1 LQTVLQ
7 TSGPRIQ
14 EVISFGPFRLY
25 PSERVLKKSDQP
37 VKLGSRAFDIL
48 LVLVQHAGEVVG
60 HKELVAKVWPGIFV
74 EEVSLRVHIAA
85 LRKALDTGEAG
96 ARYLTNVPGRGYCFV
111 APTLR
116 ERVESSVPAA
126 DISFNALYQ
135 LPPPLTRM
143 VGREETVREISQKLI
158 AERFVSIVGP
168 GGMGK
173 TTVAL
178 AVAHALLIDFRG
190 AVCFV
195 ELSPLSDPQL
205 LAGTVASAFGLP
217 VQSQDPIPGLAA
229 HLRGKRVLLILDSSE
244 HLISQA
250 AVVAERL
257 FSDVP
262 DLHILVT
269 SREILRVEG
278 ESVHHLSPLESPP
291 DNPNL
296 TAAEMLNFPAAK
308 LFVERAASSG
318 APIQLRDSD
327 APIVGNI
334 CRRLGGIALAIE
346 LAAGRVGAFGLG
358 GIAELLDSQFALRWP
373 GRRTAPPRH
382 QTLSATLEWSYNLLS
397 DLERTVLRRLSVFV
411 TGFTLEAAQRVA
423 GDPDIGKEEIFDAVA
438 GLLVKSLASADT
450 SGSATRY
457 RLLDTTRTYA
467 AMKLTDAGEA
477 DILRRRHAEYY
488 RELLRKTP
496 SDADLPAD
504 ERRALA
510 MHLGDIR
517 AALNWAFGP
526 GGDLSLGVDLTCY
539 SSSIWLSKALFAECH
554 EWTTRA
560 AAVAPSKDG
569 QATEQQ
575 LLIYLA
581 LASAEIFTVGL
592 SEQVMVIWT
601 KALKLAESLHDVRS
615 QLICYLPLWGWKIR
629 AALYDDALD
638 SAQRCAEAA
647 KKAPDPGPAAM
658 AEWMLGHT
666 KHHLGRLAEA
676 RVHLQR
682 SLDIDTEKARLA
694 QVNAAGYDRRVDTLG
709 NLASTLWL
717 QGFPEQAQLLGVRA
731 LEEAQPLQFAL
742 PVSVAMTW
750 AGFNRY
756 LSDIDIDAVEHDI
769 VELMEH
775 ARTHSIGNQLG
786 IGHCLLGLCQTR
798 RNQFD
803 AATSLVRE
811 GLRLLAEAQYEV
823 FSPIVLA
830 HLCEAAIGADRYNDA
845 LSLMAQLESRDR
857 SPENW
862 CTPEILRVKGLIALS
877 GERDEAAAADFFSKS
892 RALARKQSAL
902 AWELRAAMNLGKLWA
917 TQSREGDALD
927 LLEPLYGRFTEG
939 FETADLIAARRLLD
953 DLRSSA
959 GTRKSPDLQPG
970 GRPSRPLT
978 EQT

>member
-1 LQTVLQ
+1 MTTTSLLQPMLQ
-7 TSGPRIQ
+7 TSGQHAQ
-14 EVISFGPFRLY
+14 EVISFGPFRLC
-25 PSERVLKKSDQP
+25 PSERVLKKGDQP
-37 VKLGSRAFDIL
+37 VKLGGRAFDIL

-60 HKELVAKVWPGIFV
+60 HKKLVAKVWPGVLV
-74 EEVSLRVHIAA
+74 EQVSLRVHIAA
-85 LRKALDTGEAG
+85 LRKAVDTGEAG
-96 ARYLTNVPGRGYCFV
+96 ARYLINVRGRGYCFV
-111 APTLR
+111 APTSR
-116 ERVESSVPAA
+116 AWVESSVPAA

-143 VGREETVREISQKLI
+143 VGREETVREVCQKLT
-158 AERFVSIVGP
+158 AERFISIVGP
-168 GGMGK
+168 GGLGK

-190 AVCFV
+190 AVCLV

-217 VQSQDPIPGLAA
+217 VQSQDPIPGLVA
-229 HLRGKRVLLILDSSE
+229 HLRGKRILLILDSSE

-334 CRRLGGIALAIE
+334 CRRLGGNALAIE
-346 LAAGRVGAFGLG
+346 LAAGRVGAHGLAE
-358 GIAELLDSQFALRWP
+358 IEELLDSQFALRWP

-397 DLERTVLRRLSVFV
+397 DVERTVLRRLSVFV
-411 TGFTLEAAQRVA
+411 AGFTLEAAQRVA
-423 GDPDIGKEEIFDAVA
+423 GDPDIGKEEVFDAVA

-450 SGSATRY
+450 SGPATRY

-488 RELLRKTP
+488 RALLRKTP

-504 ERRALA
+504 KRRALA
-510 MHLGDIR
+510 THLGDIR

-526 GGDLSLGVDLTCY
+526 GGDLSLGVDLTSY

-554 EWTTRA
+554 KWTTRA
-560 AAVAPSKDG
+560 ASVAPSKDG

-575 LLIYLA
+575 LLIYSA

-592 SEQVMVIWT
+592 SEPGT
-601 KALKLAESLHDVRS
+601 KALKLAESLHDVPS
-615 QLICYLPLWGWKIR
+615 QLICYLSLWGRKTR

-658 AEWMLGHT
+658 AEWMLGNT

-676 RVHLQR
+676 RAHLQR
-682 SLDIDTEKARLA
+682 SLDIDTEKARIA
-694 QVNAAGYDRRVDTLG
+694 QVNAVGYDRRVNTLG
-709 NLASTLWL
+709 NLANTLWL
-717 QGFPEQAQLLGVRA
+717 QGFPEQARVLGMRA
-731 LEEAQPLQFAL
+731 LEEARPLQFAL
-742 PVSVAMTW
+742 PVGVAMTC

-803 AATSLVRE
+803 AATSLVKE
-811 GLRLLAEAQYEV
+811 GLRLLAGAQYEV

-830 HLCEAAIGADRYNDA
+830 HLCEAAIAANRHTDA

-857 SPENW
+857 SPEHW
-862 CTPEILRVKGLIALS
+862 CTPEVLRVKGLIALS
-877 GERDEAAAADFFSKS
+877 GVRHQAAAADFFSRS
-892 RALARKQSAL
+892 GALARKQGAL
-902 AWELRAAMNLGKLWA
+902 AWELRVAMNLGKLWA
-917 TQSREGDALD
+917 TQSRERDALD

-953 DLRSSA
+953 DFRSSA
-959 GTRKSPDLQPG
+959 DTR
-970 GRPSRPLT
+970 
-978 EQT
+978 

>member
-1 LQTVLQ
+1 MARTDRDPLQPTLQ
-7 TSGPRIQ
+7 TSSHYTQ
-14 EVISFGPFRLY
+14 EVISFGPFRLS
-25 PSERVLKKSDQP
+25 PSERLLKNGDQP

-48 LVLVQHAGEVVG
+48 LILVQHVGEVVS
-60 HKELVAKVWPGIFV
+60 HKELVAKVWPGVFV

-96 ARYLTNVPGRGYCFV
+96 MRYLANVPGRGYCFV
-111 APTLR
+111 APTSR
-116 ERVESSVPAA
+116 EWVELAVPAA
-126 DISFNALYQ
+126 DTSFDALYQ
-135 LPPPLTRM
+135 LPAALARM
-143 VGREETVREISQKLI
+143 VGREETVREICQKLI

-178 AVAHALLIDFRG
+178 AVAHALLMEFRG

-195 ELSPLSDPQL
+195 ELGPLSDPQI

-217 VQSQDPIPGLAA
+217 VQSQDPIPGLVA
-229 HLRGKRVLLILDSSE
+229 HLRGKRILLILDSSE
-244 HLISQA
+244 HMISQA

-257 FSDVP
+257 FGDLP

-269 SREILRVEG
+269 SREILRIEG

-291 DNPNL
+291 DNANL
-296 TAAEMLNFPAAK
+296 TAAEILNFPAAK
-308 LFVERAASSG
+308 LFVERAASRG
-318 APIQLRDSD
+318 EPILLRDAD

-334 CRRLGGIALAIE
+334 CRKLGGIALAIE
-346 LAAGRVGAFGLG
+346 LAAGRVGAYGLG
-358 GIAELLDSQFALRWP
+358 EIAALLDSQFALRWP

-382 QTLSATLEWSYNLLS
+382 QTLSATLDWSYNLLS
-397 DLERTVLRRLSVFV
+397 DVERTVLQRLSVFV
-411 TGFTLEAAQRVA
+411 AGFTLEGAERVA
-423 GDPDIGKEEIFDAVA
+423 GDPDMGKEEIFDAVA
-438 GLLVKSLASADT
+438 GLLMKSLASADT

-457 RLLDTTRTYA
+457 RLLDTTRIYA
-467 AMKLTDAGEA
+467 AMKLTDAGER
-477 DILRRRHAEYY
+477 DVLRRRHAEYY
-488 RELLRKTP
+488 RELLRETA
-496 SDADLPAD
+496 SNADLPAD

-510 MHLGDIR
+510 THLDDIR

-526 GGDLSLGVDLTCY
+526 DGDLSLGVDLTSY
-539 SSSIWLSKALFAECH
+539 SSSIWLGKALFAECH
-554 EWTTRA
+554 EWMTKA
-560 AAVAPSKDG
+560 AAVAANKGGEPTG
-569 QATEQQ
+569 QQ
-575 LLIYLA
+575 LVIYLA

-592 SEQVMVIWT
+592 SEEVMVIWT
-601 KALKLAESLHDVRS
+601 KALKLAESLHDVPS
-615 QLICYLPLWGWKIR
+615 QLICYLPLWGRKIR

-647 KKAPDPGPAAM
+647 KKAPVPGPAAM

-717 QGFPEQAQLLGVRA
+717 QGFPEQARLLGMRA

-756 LSDIDIDAVEHDI
+756 LSDTDIDAVEHDI

-803 AATSLVRE
+803 TATPLVRE

-823 FSPIVLA
+823 FSPVVLA
-830 HLCEAAIGADRYNDA
+830 HLCEAAIAANRHNDA
-845 LSLMAQLESRDR
+845 LSLMAQLESRD
-857 SPENW
+857 SNPEHW

-892 RALARKQSAL
+892 GALARKQGAL
-902 AWELRAAMNLGKLWA
+902 AWELRAAINLGQLWA
-917 TQSREGDALD
+917 TQRRERDALD

-953 DLRSSA
+953 DLMA
-959 GTRKSPDLQPG
+959 
-970 GRPSRPLT
+970 SRNKN
-978 EQT
+978 